1 MSLSLLS
8 QVTTVAKRLPA
19 RVFLYA
25 QEKWGKSSWAAHAP
39 GAIFAMT
46 RGEDGLATLM
56 NAGRVPATAH
66 FPDTMQTWGKLRQAT
81 AALLNEDHAFKT
93 FVVDTANGAARLCA
107 EYVCD
112 EHFHGAWKEFHAYG
126 KGFEICL
133 EQWIAWL
140 GELDRL
146 REERTMSIILLA
158 HTEVKG
164 FKNPTGADYDRY
176 TPDMPKHLW
185 SVTHKWSDA
194 ILFGTFKVFEAV
206 SGSGK
211 DKKVKGQGGSQR
223 VLYAGES
230 AAYLAGNRL
239 GLPSEIACGSSAE
252 EAFKNFRTEAA
263 KARAAALEKEKAAK
277 EKATAEAN
285 KPATDKPTPTS
296 DQPKPSPAPTSKVG
310 TDGVEHDELGPIAF
324 TGGTPPDPDQTDLFE
339 NDDNGPPH

>member
-46 RGEDGLATLM
+46 RGEDGLLTLM
-56 NAGRVPATAH
+56 NAGRVPAVPH
-66 FPDTMQTWGKLRQAT
+66 FPDDFHRWGLLRQAT
-81 AALLNEDHAFKT
+81 AALRDDEHGHKT
-93 FVVDTANGAARLCA
+93 FVVDTANGAARLLA
-107 EYVCD
+107 EHVCD

-133 EQWIAWL
+133 EQWIGWL
-140 GELDRL
+140 GDLDRL
-146 REERTMSIILLA
+146 RKERSMSIILLA

-185 SVTHKWSDA
+185 GVTHKWSDA

-239 GLPSEIACGSSAE
+239 GLPAEIGCGNSAA
-252 EAFKNFRTEAA
+252 EAWANFRTEVA
-263 KARAAALEKEKAAK
+263 KARAAALEKEAKAKAAK
-277 EKATAEAN
+277 DAAPVA
-285 KPATDKPTPTS
+285 PAKPTS
-296 DQPKPSPAPTSKVG
+296 DKPARVP
-310 TDGVEHDELGPIAF
+310 GVEYDEYDVPIF
-324 TGGTPPDPDQTDLFE
+324 GNGVPPDTDQTELFE
-339 NDDNGPPH
+339 NSSAGPPH